1 MTVDIGARV
10 REYRE
15 RYGLSQAQLGAR
27 VGRSREW
34 VSKVENGALVPENYR
49 VLIDLAAVFHCRVA
63 DLTGEPL
70 SFAPD
75 GGPGLDLTRLRSAL
89 LPYAVLGGLPSGV
102 SLDSDYVEDLG
113 RDATRLRRLRQQAM
127 YSELTAVLPELIRST
142 EAATRGR
149 DEDDERRR
157 AFVALSHV
165 YHVAGAV
172 AQRAGDMELAWI
184 ATDRALTAAER
195 GGDDQLVAIAARR
208 VGNALLRS
216 GRPEDAATVSLAA
229 ARTLER
235 SAPAMASPE
244 GVSVRGALYLK
255 AAVSMAQAG
264 DKTEAWR
271 LLAEAE
277 RDVDKVASDAD
288 HAWTAYNE
296 TNVALHRV
304 DVALEQSDPEDAL
317 RRADG
322 IDPTAFQPY
331 LAERRSR
338 VFVNVARAYV
348 MRGGGDSAAVSSLLQ
363 AESIAPEEV
372 RQQGVVRAM
381 VQTCL
386 RRERK
391 TATPGLRRL
400 AQRVGAGQ

>member
-15 RYGLSQAQLGAR
+15 RYGLSQAQVGAR

-34 VSKVENGALVPENYR
+34 VSKVEKGALIPEDYR

-70 SFAPD
+70 SFAQN
-75 GGPGLDLTRLRSAL
+75 GGPGLDLTRLRAAL
-89 LPYAVLGGLPSGV
+89 LPYVVLGELPSGV
-102 SLDSDYVEDLG
+102 SLDPDYVDDLG

-142 EAATRGR
+142 EAATRER
-149 DEDDERRR
+149 DEEGEQRR

-165 YHVAGAV
+165 YHVVGAV
-172 AQRAGDMELAWI
+172 AQRAGDMELSWL
-184 ATDRALTAAER
+184 ATDRALAAAER
-195 GGDDQLVAIAARR
+195 GGDDQLVAIATRR

-255 AAVSMAQAG
+255 AAVSAARAG
-264 DKTEAWR
+264 DRNEAWR

-277 RDVDKVASDAD
+277 RDVDKVAPDAD
-288 HAWTAYNE
+288 HAWTAYNA
-296 TNVALHRV
+296 TNVGLHGI
-304 DVALEQSDPEDAL
+304 DITLEQGDPDDAL
-317 RRADG
+317 RRADSV
-322 IDPTAFQPY
+322 DPSVFPPH

-348 MRGGGDSAAVSSLLQ
+348 MRGGDDSAAVSSLLQ

-400 AQRVGAGQ
+400 AQRVGVAQ

>member
-1 MTVDIGARV
+1 MTADIGARV

-27 VGRSREW
+27 VDRSREW
-34 VSKVENGALVPENYR
+34 VSKVENGALVPDNYR

-70 SFAPD
+70 TFAPD
-75 GGPGLDLTRLRSAL
+75 GGPVIDLTRLRAAL
-89 LPYAVLGGLPSGV
+89 LPYVALGEPPRGA
-102 SLDSDYVEDLG
+102 SLDPDYVDDLG

-142 EAATRGR
+142 EAATRER
-149 DEDDERRR
+149 TEEDERRS

-165 YHVAGAV
+165 YHVTGAV
-172 AQRAGDMELAWI
+172 AQRAGDMELSWV
-184 ATDRALTAAER
+184 ATDRALAAAER
-195 GGDDQLVAIAARR
+195 GEDDQLVAIAARR

-216 GRPEDAATVSLAA
+216 GRSEDATSVSLAA

-235 SAPAMASPE
+235 SAATMASPE

-255 AAVSMAQAG
+255 AAVSAARAG
-264 DKTEAWR
+264 NENEAWR
-271 LLAEAE
+271 LLSEAE
-277 RDVDKVASDAD
+277 RDVDKVTPDAD
-288 HAWTAYNE
+288 HAWTAYNA
-296 TNVALHRV
+296 TNVALHGV
-304 DVALEQSDPEDAL
+304 DVALELGDPDDAL
-317 RRADG
+317 RRADTV
-322 IDPTAFQPY
+322 DPTAFQPY

-348 MRGGGDSAAVSSLLQ
+348 MRGGNDAAAVSSLLQ

-400 AQRVGAGQ
+400 AQRVGAAQ

>member
-70 SFAPD
+70 SFAPN
-75 GGPGLDLTRLRSAL
+75 GGPGLDLTGLRAAL

-102 SLDSDYVEDLG
+102 TLDSDYVEDLG

-142 EAATRGR
+142 EAATRER
-149 DEDDERRR
+149 DEDDERQR

-255 AAVSMAQAG
+255 AAVSMARAG

-277 RDVDKVASDAD
+277 RDVDKVAPDAD
-288 HAWTAYNE
+288 HAWTAYNG

-304 DVALEQSDPEDAL
+304 DVALEQGDPDDAL
-317 RRADG
+317 RRADS

-348 MRGGGDSAAVSSLLQ
+348 MRGGEDSAAVSSLLQ